1 MSEIN
6 LGHAVMLSTVQQHI
20 EKKGQFRLSGMD
32 LGMGD
37 GEGELS
43 VMQHY
48 HLLPDTIYPGRHDG
62 GTQMVL
68 GESLAGRRDMT
79 IRRRRGFPTQCGYL
93 RVMDFK
99 NKPIKPTPMPLTST
113 QNSMRCLAEECLAM
127 FGLGH
132 YICCVVKSMP
142 QEPKVE
148 ESKEMVQAG
157 AQINACLEKDDY
169 YGAAECW
176 AEFEYAEVQVIA
188 RAPSKGGQVS
198 TANRAKLK
206 STEFRMALNEAKGI
220 DMSGVQQ

>member
-1 MSEIN
+1 MSEVFKT
-6 LGHAVMLSTVQQHI
+6 LDAVNVNQQK
-20 EKKGQFRLSGMD
+20 EKKGKFDYLSWTD
-32 LGMGD
+32 AWTIL
-37 GEGELS
+37 
-43 VMQHY
+43 MQHY
-48 HLLPDTIYPGRHDG
+48 PNATHDMLEDVHYPDGSMEVRSSITINGQTLKCFLPVIDHNNKAI
-62 GTQMVL
+62 
-68 GESLAGRRDMT
+68 
-79 IRRRRGFPTQCGYL
+79 
-93 RVMDFK
+93 K
-99 NKPIKPTPMPLTST
+99 NPNAFDVNK
-113 QNSMRCLAEECLAM
+113 NRMRCLAKNIAL
-127 FGLGH
+127 FGLGL
-132 YICCVVKSMP
+132 YLFRGEDLP
-142 QEPKVE
+142 QAPVVE